1 MGIESKRQ
9 QRFAGIIQKDLAE
22 IFLREGNI
30 WLPGVMIT
38 VTRVR
43 ITSDLGIARVYLS
56 FLPVKD
62 PQEALEKIRHHG
74 NEVRYK
80 LGTRIRN
87 QTKSIPVLEFY
98 VDDSNDYVEHM
109 DKIFEEINKDKHS
122 EDE

>member
-56 FLPVKD
+56 FLPAKD

-80 LGTRIRN
+80 LGSRIRN

-109 DKIFEEINKDKHS
+109 DKIFEEINKDKQS

>member
-109 DKIFEEINKDKHS
+109 DKIFEGINKDKQS
-122 EDE
+122 EGE

>member
-9 QRFAGIIQKDLAE
+9 QRFAGIIQQDLAE

-98 VDDSNDYVEHM
+98 VDDSNDYMEHL
-109 DKIFEEINKDKHS
+109 DKLFEGINKDKQS

>member
-1 MGIESKRQ
+1 
-9 QRFAGIIQKDLAE
+9 
-22 IFLREGNI
+22 
-30 WLPGVMIT
+30 MIT

-43 ITSDLGIARVYLS
+43 ITSDLGITRVYLS

-98 VDDSNDYVEHM
+98 VDDSNDYMEHM
-109 DKIFEEINKDKHS
+109 DKLFEGINKDKQS
-122 EDE
+122 EDRSEERRVGKECVSTCRSRW

>member
-9 QRFAGIIQKDLAE
+9 QRFSGIIQKDLAE

-98 VDDSNDYVEHM
+98 VDDSNDYMDHI
-109 DKIFEEINKDKHS
+109 DKIFEGINKDKQS

>member
-9 QRFAGIIQKDLAE
+9 QRFAGIIQQDLAE
-22 IFLREGNI
+22 IFLREGNT

-98 VDDSNDYVEHM
+98 VDDSNDYMEHM
-109 DKIFEEINKDKHS
+109 DKLFEGINKDKQS

>member
-80 LGTRIRN
+80 LGTRIKN

-109 DKIFEEINKDKHS
+109 DKIFEEINKDKQS

>member
-109 DKIFEEINKDKHS
+109 DKIFEEINKDKQS

>member
-9 QRFAGIIQKDLAE
+9 QRFAGIIQQDLAE
-22 IFLREGNI
+22 IFLREGNT

-62 PQEALEKIRHHG
+62 PQEALEKIRNHG

-98 VDDSNDYVEHM
+98 VDDSNDYMEHM
-109 DKIFEEINKDKHS
+109 DKLFEGINKDKQS

>member
-1 MGIESKRQ
+1 
-9 QRFAGIIQKDLAE
+9 
-22 IFLREGNI
+22 
-30 WLPGVMIT
+30 
-38 VTRVR
+38 
-43 ITSDLGIARVYLS
+43 VYLS

-109 DKIFEEINKDKHS
+109 DKIFKEINKDQQSKEEKLIEGS
-122 EDE
+122 EQSETFFSLKIWELHFIIHVYFTFGDCI

>member
-9 QRFAGIIQKDLAE
+9 QRFAGIIQQDLAE

-98 VDDSNDYVEHM
+98 VDDSNDYMEHI
-109 DKIFEEINKDKHS
+109 DKLFEGINKDKQS

>member
-9 QRFAGIIQKDLAE
+9 QRFAGVIQKDLAE
-22 IFLREGNI
+22 IFLREGNT

-87 QTKSIPVLEFY
+87 QDRKSTRLNSSHV
-98 VDDSNDYVEHM
+98 
-109 DKIFEEINKDKHS
+109 
-122 EDE
+122 